1 VAQKA
6 LYEELGYTDASDVKD
21 RFYFHSMYVRS
32 PGGILV
38 ECTSTVPG
46 GFYIDETPDD
56 LGRHLNLP
64 PWYEEKREDI
74 LTMLEPVI
82 VPEANRPRPGTV
94 RARLPL
100 EPAGITPAGVPLTRT
115 RAEFIAP
122 TGSKK

>member
-1 VAQKA
+1 V
-6 LYEELGYTDASDVKD
+6 
-21 RFYFHSMYVRS
+21 VR
-32 PGGILV
+32 
-38 ECTSTVPG
+38 
-46 GFYIDETPDD
+46 
-56 LGRHLNLP
+56 
-64 PWYEEKREDI
+64 EKREDI